1 MTQPKTSDNEDA
13 RLPREVEQRSYT
25 GDPDDWTIDD
35 PQVGPGVPLCVRRA
49 GATGPMER
57 EEIGENG
64 VALRGHAADYEC
76 PECGEVIR
84 LVTSAVETQHRCS
97 ECREIRWFRVSEVD
111 YAE

>member
-1 MTQPKTSDNEDA
+1 MNSDASPSDGIE
-13 RLPREVEQRSYT
+13 ERSYT

-35 PQVGPGVPLCVRRA
+35 PRVGPGVPICVRRS

-76 PECGEVIR
+76 PECGEVIQ

-97 ECREIRWFRVSEVD
+97 ECKQLRWFRVSEVD